1 MSLSF
6 FLLLI
11 FSYLLGAVPFG
22 LLWGRVFADVDIRE
36 FGSGNIGATN
46 MNRVLGRKLG
56 AATLASDI
64 LKAIVPVGMAQLFLH
79 NDFQVACVGVAAV
92 LGHCYPIYLKFKGGK
107 GVASSFGIMLW
118 IAPFSALVALVLW
131 LLTYRF
137 TKISSLSAIIATS
150 CLPLVVFFEKSLDVA
165 LVVLVLCLLVVFRH
179 RENIERLRQG
189 KEK

>member
-1 MSLSF
+1 M
-6 FLLLI
+6 LLI

-64 LKAIVPVGMAQLFLH
+64 LKAIVPVGMAQLFLQ

-92 LGHCYPIYLKFKGGK
+92 LGHCYPIYLKFMGGK

-118 IAPFSALVALVLW
+118 IAPFSALVALALW

-150 CLPLVVFFEKSLDVA
+150 CLPLVVFFEKSSDVA